1 MNLRSTFVIRRRVR
15 TSTSQQAGQTSVALP
30 CQGQHEMGA
39 WGVRYLAAIGDDVS
53 YAGMTT
59 SDDMPCCPSEESV
72 PDCQKSC
79 PLALLCVANC
89 FANPSIF
96 SASANT
102 QPLLAGVLM
111 PHSDPDYRSIAASPP
126 RKPPRI

>member
-1 MNLRSTFVIRRRVR
+1 
-15 TSTSQQAGQTSVALP
+15 
-30 CQGQHEMGA
+30 MGA
-39 WGVRYLAAIGDDVS
+39 WGVRYLAALFRALSILTIVSLLTASMAPPSMAAIGDDVS